1 MRTPEEKAAQ
11 RKKNAEEFARR
22 IMESQGITLEE
33 HARRLARNS
42 KERALVLKDEGLE
55 EEDEEE

>member
-22 IMESQGITLEE
+22 IMESQGITPEE

-42 KERALVLKDEGLE
+42 KERALVLKEEGI
-55 EEDEEE
+55 EEDDEE